1 MMYIQYR
8 DILIH
13 VYDDYILNQQSQVFV
28 LMWTSDV
35 KIVQFSIMKANY
47 KRSKGEPVL
56 IFTPGIKLGTSIF

>member
-35 KIVQFSIMKANY
+35 KIVQFSPI
-47 KRSKGEPVL
+47 
-56 IFTPGIKLGTSIF
+56 